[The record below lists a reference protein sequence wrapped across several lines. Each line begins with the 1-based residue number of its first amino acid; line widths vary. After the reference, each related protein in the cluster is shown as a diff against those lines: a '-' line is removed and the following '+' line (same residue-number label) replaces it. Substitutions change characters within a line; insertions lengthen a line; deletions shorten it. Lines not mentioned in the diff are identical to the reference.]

1 MDIYPIYLGYNKKKE
16 NIMTRKDYTKIAEII
31 KYLTERDCES
41 LTENNLLSMFVDML
55 HTDNPRFD
63 DYKFIKACGFKFGG
77 LEDRSR
83 YVKIK

>member
-1 MDIYPIYLGYNKKKE
+1 
-16 NIMTRKDYTKIAEII
+16 MTRKDYTKIAEII

-63 DYKFIKACGFKFGG
+63 DYKFIKACGFRYGG
-77 LEDRSR
+77 KGEGQF
-83 YVKIK
+83 VKI

>member
-1 MDIYPIYLGYNKKKE
+1 
-16 NIMTRKDYTKIAEII
+16 
-31 KYLTERDCES
+31 
-41 LTENNLLSMFVDML
+41 MFVDML